1 MASIADRIKDRI
13 LRRTNTGRI
22 TRNRSDQKQQPLS
35 QIIQNAGNRQNPKK
49 KDTVGDDED
58 DDEEEDGSGDD
69 NPNDGSNP
77 PPLKKTVALRRCDFC
92 RRDPIGQ
99 QMCKQ
104 RYCDYSKGWKGNF
117 IECSNCADYRSQNP
131 GSDHRCKPPQIN
143 NVWRKYGVADP
154 MDYQPPTCDQCRN
167 TKMANQCNVDSIL
180 GYGCNLTKACRD
192 GKCTVNG
199 QEMEARPNT
208 RVDAARWIRAEC
220 HVCQNKT
227 KKGATAGCSWL
238 RDRST
243 WDQACSYCQ
252 TNNLTCLS
260 GGRVVANPQRLTL
273 PRTWAVNL
281 QVFDKGF
288 VECRRINPERRYCK
302 RCWEDDH
309 DHCRTDASA
318 YSYGCNRC
326 TQLGVNCIDA
336 EDDTSYP
343 LFDLARVGIGSFMPF
358 VECKYCR
365 EAGRNC
371 DLQRPCDSCVKHGD
385 ECDDWVGD
393 TAKHCIKGRLDPPPG
408 PLYYLALGYGAD
420 GVDDP
425 KDGSAIEH
433 WVGPATNIYGIPEN
447 QNRNFI
453 ATMGVQL
460 RSMLSPPGA
469 PPHGDATQGGR
480 VSGRASEITRE
491 QIVAWIKDRWP
502 QAVPMNQLG
511 HYRERVEAVRQK
523 MQDIRD
529 GKIVSALFS
538 DLSGHGGGD
547 EDDDGG
553 ENDDGANN
561 IDIQIESGNDANPN
575 RGINAHGYSGD
586 VTTSNAAPLLFDTS
600 APDWL
605 SEFINSDMID
615 YGAASPPFDCSTLPG
630 QSMFGFDAA
639 APSSQMPANL
649 QFNPFEVSH
658 VDPGLVLMDI
668 DEDLDTPM
676 QIDLLPLEAS
686 AALEDTEYI
695 DHNPLSI
702 MQEEAIFMPRLNPN
716 IPTPYSFV
724 LGCPQQL
731 DSPFCNVLSLI
742 PEDVK
747 PFEPGGNATCSEV
760 RRKIKCKNPATLD
773 STCQFPLHGDDP
785 AYVCNVCSRLGAK
798 ELKDHPITSGEMYS
812 MRAYFCA
819 DCAAQVSQS
828 VGEVLRRRIVGAINI
843 WGDCNDSYYTKTE
856 LELETSLGRVY
867 FRGGARPMTGCPCAT
882 KLFAQ
887 RLCRRHRTRF
897 CDLVVSQ
904 VAKMRE
910 WCVQRFN
917 RNICPACLVDKPPH
931 EANLSM
937 DPIQIAVKNGPK
949 AWVCLACGDW
959 VVNQKEA
966 KLVPGWDS
974 WDMVRLNVDNE

>member
-1 MASIADRIKDRI
+1 MASIADRIQDRI
-13 LRRTNTGRI
+13 LKRTNTGRI
-22 TRNRSDQKQQPLS
+22 TRNRPVQKQQPLS
-35 QIIQNAGNRQNPKK
+35 QIIQNARNRQHPKK
-49 KDTVGDDED
+49 KGTVGDDED
-58 DDEEEDGSGDD
+58 DDEDEDEDGSGDD
-69 NPNDGSNP
+69 NDKDGSQSSS
-77 PPLKKTVALRRCDFC
+77 KKPVALRRCEFC
-92 RRDPIGQ
+92 YRDPIGK

-104 RYCDYSKGWKGNF
+104 RYCDYTKGWKGNF

-131 GSDHRCKPPQIN
+131 GSGHRCKPPQIN

-154 MDYQPPTCDQCRN
+154 MDYRPPTCDQCLN
-167 TKMANQCNVDSIL
+167 SKMANQCNVDSTL
-180 GYGCNLTKACRD
+180 GYGCTLTKACRD

-227 KKGATAGCSWL
+227 KKGTVTAGCSWL

-243 WDQACSYCQ
+243 WDLACSYCQ

-260 GGRVVANPQRLTL
+260 GGRVVANPQILTL
-273 PRTWAVNL
+273 PRTWAVKL

-288 VECRRINPERRYCK
+288 VECRRVNPERRYCK

-309 DHCRTDASA
+309 EHCRADASS
-318 YSYGCNRC
+318 YSYSCNRC
-326 TQLGVNCIDA
+326 TQLGVDCIDA
-336 EDDTSYP
+336 GDDTSYP
-343 LFDLARVGIGSFMPF
+343 LFDLARVGIGGFMPF
-358 VECKYCR
+358 VECKCCR

-371 DLQRPCDSCVKHGD
+371 DLQRPCDSCIKHGD

-408 PLYYLALGYGAD
+408 PLYYLALGYGAG

-433 WVGPATNIYGIPEN
+433 WVGPATSIYGIPEN

-502 QAVPMNQLG
+502 QAAPMNQLG

-538 DLSGHGGGD
+538 DFPGHGGGD
-547 EDDDGG
+547 EEDGDKENNDDANSLSIQTRSDDDA
-553 ENDDGANN
+553 D
-561 IDIQIESGNDANPN
+561 PN
-575 RGINAHGYSGD
+575 RGMNAHGNSGD
-586 VTTSNAAPLLFDTS
+586 VTTSSPAPLIFDTS

-615 YGAASPPFDCSTLPG
+615 DGVASPPFECPTLPG
-630 QSMFGFDAA
+630 QSQFDFDAA

-649 QFNPFEVSH
+649 YFNPFEVSH
-658 VDPGLVLMDI
+658 LDPSLVLMDM
-668 DEDLDTPM
+668 DQDLDMSM
-676 QIDLLPLEAS
+676 QIDSLPLETS
-686 AALEDTEYI
+686 LALEDTEYI

-702 MQEEAIFMPRLNPN
+702 MQEEAMFIPRLEPT

-724 LGCPQQL
+724 LDCPNQPE
-731 DSPFCNVLSLI
+731 SPFCDMLSLI
-742 PEDVK
+742 PEDIK
-747 PFEPGGNATCSEV
+747 PFTPGGEETCSETRDNV
-760 RRKIKCKNPATLD
+760 KCNNPVALD
-773 STCQFPLHGDDP
+773 STCQYPLHGYDS
-785 AYVCNVCSRLGAK
+785 AYVCNVCCKLSAQQ
-798 ELKDHPITSGEMYS
+798 LKDHPVTSRELIA
-812 MRAYFCA
+812 MRAYLCA
-819 DCAAQVSQS
+819 DCTAHVSHN
-828 VGEVLRRRIVGAINI
+828 VGEVFRRRIVGAVNI
-843 WGDCNDSYYTKTE
+843 WGDCSDSYYTKTE
-856 LELETSLGRVY
+856 LEVETPLGRVN
-867 FRGGARPMTGCPCAT
+867 FRGEARPMTGCACAT

-887 RLCRRHRTRF
+887 RLCQRHRSRF
-897 CDLVVSQ
+897 GRLVVSQ
-904 VAKMRE
+904 VARMCE
-910 WCVQRFN
+910 WCLQRFG
-917 RNICPACLVDKPPH
+917 RNVCPGCLVDKPPH
-931 EANLSM
+931 EANSSTNTM
-937 DPIQIAVKNGPK
+937 QFFGGKGPK

-959 VVNQKEA
+959 VVNQKQEG
-966 KLVPGWDS
+966 LVPGWEQ
-974 WDMVRLNVDNE
+974 WDLA

>member
-1 MASIADRIKDRI
+1 MASIADRIKDRV

-22 TRNRSDQKQQPLS
+22 TRNRSDQKQQSLS
-35 QIIQNAGNRQNPKK
+35 RIIQNAGNRQNPKK
-49 KDTVGDDED
+49 KGTAGDDED
-58 DDEEEDGSGDD
+58 DDEDEDGSGDD
-69 NPNDGSNP
+69 NHDDGSNP
-77 PPLKKTVALRRCDFC
+77 SSKKTMAVRRCDFC
-92 RRDPIGQ
+92 RHDPIGK

-104 RYCDYSKGWKGNF
+104 RHCDYTKGWKGNF
-117 IECSNCADYRSQNP
+117 IECSNCADHRSQNP

-143 NVWRKYGVADP
+143 NVWRKYGIADP
-154 MDYQPPTCDQCRN
+154 MDYRPPTCDQCRH
-167 TKMANQCNVDSIL
+167 TKMVNQCNVDPIL

-199 QEMEARPNT
+199 QETEARPNT
-208 RVDAARWIRAEC
+208 RVDTARWIRAEC

-227 KKGATAGCSWL
+227 KRATTAGCSWL

-273 PRTWAVNL
+273 PKTWAVNL

-288 VECRRINPERRYCK
+288 VECRRVNVERRYCK
-302 RCWEDDH
+302 RCWEDNN
-309 DHCRTDASA
+309 DHCRADASA
-318 YSYGCNRC
+318 YSYSCNRC
-326 TQLGVNCIDA
+326 TQLGVDCIDA

-343 LFDLARVGIGSFMPF
+343 LFDLGRVGIGSLMPF
-358 VECKYCR
+358 VECKCCR

-385 ECDDWVGD
+385 KCDDWVGD
-393 TAKHCIKGRLDPPPG
+393 TAKHCIKGRLNPPPG
-408 PLYYLALGYGAD
+408 PLYYLALGYGAG

-433 WVGPATNIYGIPEN
+433 WVGPATNIYGIPAS
-447 QNRNFI
+447 QNRIFI

-469 PPHGDATQGGR
+469 PPHGDATQGGQ

-502 QAVPMNQLG
+502 LAVPMNQLR

-523 MQDIRD
+523 MQDMRD
-529 GKIVSALFS
+529 GKIVSALVS
-538 DLSGHGGGD
+538 DFPDHGGGE
-547 EDDDGG
+547 EDD
-553 ENDDGANN
+553 ANN
-561 IDIQIESGNDANPN
+561 LDIQIEPGDDTDPD
-575 RGINAHGYSGD
+575 RGINACD
-586 VTTSNAAPLLFDTS
+586 FTTSNPAPLLFDTS

-615 YGAASPPFDCSTLPG
+615 YEGASPPFDCSTLPG

-649 QFNPFEVSH
+649 QFSPFDVSH
-658 VDPGLVLMDI
+658 LDPGLVLMDI
-668 DEDLDTPM
+668 DEDLDMSM
-676 QIDLLPLEAS
+676 QIDSLPLEDA
-686 AALEDTEYI
+686 AALEDAEYI

-702 MQEEAIFMPRLNPN
+702 MQEEAIFMPQLKPN

-724 LGCPQQL
+724 LDGPQQP
-731 DSPFCNVLSLI
+731 DSPFCNVLGLI

-747 PFEPGGNATCSEV
+747 PFEPGGNATCSETRSNV
-760 RRKIKCKNPATLD
+760 KCKNPAALD
-773 STCQFPLHGDDP
+773 ATCQFPLHKDDS
-785 AYVCNVCSRLGAK
+785 AHVCNACSRLGAK
-798 ELKDHPITSGEMYS
+798 ELEDHPITNGEMYS
-812 MRAYFCA
+812 MRAYLCA
-819 DCAAQVSQS
+819 DCAAQVSHS
-828 VGEVLRRRIVGAINI
+828 VGQVLRRRTVGAVSIR
-843 WGDCNDSYYTKTE
+843 GDCNDSYYTKTE

-867 FRGGARPMTGCPCAT
+867 FRGEARPMTGCACAT

-887 RLCRRHRTRF
+887 RLCQRHRRRV
-897 CDLVVSQ
+897 CDLVMSQ
-904 VAKMRE
+904 AAKMRE
-910 WCVQRFN
+910 WCLQRFG
-917 RNICPACLVDKPPH
+917 RNVCPGCLVDVLPH
-931 EANLSM
+931 EAKLSP
-937 DPIQIAVKNGPK
+937 DQIQTEVEKGPK

-959 VVNQKEA
+959 VVNQENA
-966 KLVPGWDS
+966 SLVPGWDK
-974 WDMVRLNVDNE
+974 WDVVRLKDDELEKCDLE